1 MSFIIKCLDNRRL
14 TYGHPKSSFILL
26 QFNAFVLLLFST
38 MTCNG
43 KDDPSDHKFEVE
55 FVGDAEI
62 DVWGSYVIS
71 GTQITF
77 NDEGGAYSSDEA
89 GVYEF
94 VVSDTTLKLTIVLDP
109 VYGRSMLVEGSW
121 SKNENVNLHH
131 KLALEKIIHI
141 NLPVP

>member
-1 MSFIIKCLDNRRL
+1 MKSAIL
-14 TYGHPKSSFILL
+14 TRTLFAIT
-26 QFNAFVLLLFST
+26 ALLFST

-43 KDDPSDHKFEVE
+43 KDDPSVSVVGKWTKLFNGRTVTFAISSDNKFQVE
-55 FVGDAEI
+55 FIDDAEI

-77 NDEGGAYSSDEA
+77 SDEGGAYSSDEA

-94 VVSDTTLKLTIVLDP
+94 VVSDTALKLTIVLDP

-121 SKNENVNLHH
+121 SKDEAPEHPSGN
-131 KLALEKIIHI
+131 
-141 NLPVP
+141 

>member
-1 MSFIIKCLDNRRL
+1 MKSAIFTRTLFAII
-14 TYGHPKSSFILL
+14 
-26 QFNAFVLLLFST
+26 ALLFST

-43 KDDPSDHKFEVE
+43 KDDPSDLVVGKWTKLFNGRTVTFTISSDNKFEVE

-121 SKNENVNLHH
+121 SKDEAPEHPSGN
-131 KLALEKIIHI
+131 
-141 NLPVP
+141 